1 MKNAFFAAAA
11 CLLLV
16 FCCSAGHVHSAAE
29 SVGGWGDCGLKHAEE
44 APVADDGGGLC
55 GGGADA
61 TVLDDLLLA
70 GRGCCSWHGGMS
82 GECYNGRVV
91 CNDGTLSPSCT
102 CRASTTPAA
111 QGA

>member
-44 APVADDGGGLC
+44 APVADDGGDCAAATPTRPCLTIC
-55 GGGADA
+55 CWPGGAA
-61 TVLDDLLLA
+61 ARGMAACPESAITGAWSVMT
-70 GRGCCSWHGGMS
+70 GR
-82 GECYNGRVV
+82 
-91 CNDGTLSPSCT
+91 
-102 CRASTTPAA
+102 
-111 QGA
+111 

>member
-44 APVADDGGGLC
+44 TPVTDDGAGLC
-55 GGGADA
+55 LTICCWPGGAA
-61 TVLDDLLLA
+61 ARGMAACPGSAITGAWSVMT
-70 GRGCCSWHGGMS
+70 GR
-82 GECYNGRVV
+82 
-91 CNDGTLSPSCT
+91 
-102 CRASTTPAA
+102 
-111 QGA
+111 